1 MVEISRK
8 NDQPRDINEE
18 MKRAFI
24 DYSMSVIMSRAL
36 PDIRDGLKPV
46 HRRILYAMNDMGL
59 TYNKPYKKSARVV
72 GECFVEHTMILTEKG
87 LTDIKHV
94 KRGDS
99 VYTQSGIE
107 KVKELYIMPKKELV
121 KVTLENGLENK
132 VTKSQK
138 FKVLTNDLT
147 FEWKEAKELTPQDF
161 VVIKY
166 DYPKIQNRIKLKK
179 LKNYSLYLNEDI
191 AYLLGVFL
199 ADGWIS
205 EDYGRKKHPRIC
217 FYGGTNKEIAEKV
230 VELLKKEFRYTPTIE
245 EKTYQTKT
253 KEKRRIYSVRINRK
267 EINDFFV
274 SNFHLQNVN
283 ALTKKIP
290 HQIFTSPRKVVY
302 SFISGLIDGDGS
314 IHKQRNTIHYGSIS
328 EEMINQLMLL
338 LQHHGIFS
346 SKHSSTGKKTQYI
359 QDRKITEHHMFFYLE
374 IHGSNAVAL
383 AKQLTVI
390 TPEKNR
396 VLQRIAH
403 EDVRKRDAWSKYD
416 IIPYSGERIFGDLS
430 KRHLGGGWYEDTTG
444 EKFREGITYPAGCKI
459 RYAKDLKTKHLHLT
473 QILQWGIHEKLQRI
487 GSNINE
493 FINYVLKEKL
503 RFIRVRSVEPIDE
516 QVTYDIEVENNHEF
530 IANGM
535 VSHNCLGKYH
545 PHGDQA
551 VYDSMVR
558 MAQNFS
564 LRYPLIDGQGNW
576 GSIDGDSAAALRY
589 TETRMA
595 KIANLMLQDI
605 EKDTVEWRDNFD
617 GSLKEPEVLP
627 AVLPN
632 LLINGASGIAVGMAT
647 NMAPHNLSEVIDGI
661 IRMID
666 TPEISTTELMDII
679 KGPDFPTGGII
690 YGRGGILSAYTTGRG
705 SLIVRAKTSIEEG
718 EQRNRIIVHE
728 LPYQVNKSVLLQ
740 TIAELVKEK
749 KIEGISDLRDES
761 DRKGM
766 RVVIELKRDAID
778 DVVMNQLFEH
788 TELQS
793 SFGVLNLAI
802 VKGEPKVLTLKE
814 ILHHYIEFR
823 IEVIIRRTTY
833 DLNKAKEKMH
843 ILEGLMIALRNID
856 EVIKIIRQSKEV
868 DEAKSRLMKRF
879 ALSEIQAKAILDMRL
894 QKLTGMEIDAVE
906 KEYKETKELIERLEA
921 LLADKQKILDEIKRE
936 LLDIKDRFGD
946 GRRTQIVEGE
956 VGIDIE
962 DLIPQQEV
970 VVTITKDGYIK
981 RIPTE
986 TYRTQH
992 RGGKGLIGVRPKEE
1006 DYVVDTFITST
1017 HDYLMFFTNHGRA
1030 YWLKGYKIP
1039 EGDRYAKGKAIINL
1053 LPRLGEG
1060 EKIETAVPVHEFDEK
1075 HYLIF
1080 ATKKGTIKKTVLS
1093 AYSNIRVNG
1102 IIAIK
1107 LEEGDELMGVQLSDG
1122 TQTVMIATAGGQACR
1137 FNEKELRPMGRA
1149 TRGVIGI
1156 RMKNKND
1163 SVVALT
1169 VVDITGSLL
1178 TITENGFGKRSPI
1191 DEYRMTHRGSKGV
1204 RTIVTNERNGTVVF
1218 VSQVT
1223 DDNELIITT
1232 EHGMTVR
1239 IPVRDIR
1246 EQGRNTMG
1254 VRIMRLNEGDKVV
1267 SVTQVLAEP
1276 FKEEGSAE
1284 SIESMPLGIIE
1295 EQPLVE
1301 EQATQPVVERRK
1313 PVIKEEP
1320 SPKPREPAD
1329 LTEEIT
1335 PVKKAKKIVKSKK
1348 PMVQQA
1354 KKKQKIK
1361 TIRIKTPKKPKKKR
1375 VKTKK
1380 IKVLKAKKSK
1390 KPSIKLLK
1398 VKKARKKPAKPK
1410 KAKKKS
1416 VKKPKPTKKLKRKK

>member
-1 MVEISRK
+1 MVEFSRK

-46 HRRILYAMNDMGL
+46 HRRILYAMNEMGMGFE
-59 TYNKPYKKSARVV
+59 KSYKKSARVV
-72 GECFVEHTMILTEKG
+72 GEV
-87 LTDIKHV
+87 
-94 KRGDS
+94 
-99 VYTQSGIE
+99 
-107 KVKELYIMPKKELV
+107 
-121 KVTLENGLENK
+121 
-132 VTKSQK
+132 
-138 FKVLTNDLT
+138 
-147 FEWKEAKELTPQDF
+147 
-161 VVIKY
+161 
-166 DYPKIQNRIKLKK
+166 
-179 LKNYSLYLNEDI
+179 
-191 AYLLGVFL
+191 
-199 ADGWIS
+199 
-205 EDYGRKKHPRIC
+205 
-217 FYGGTNKEIAEKV
+217 
-230 VELLKKEFRYTPTIE
+230 
-245 EKTYQTKT
+245 
-253 KEKRRIYSVRINRK
+253 
-267 EINDFFV
+267 
-274 SNFHLQNVN
+274 
-283 ALTKKIP
+283 
-290 HQIFTSPRKVVY
+290 
-302 SFISGLIDGDGS
+302 
-314 IHKQRNTIHYGSIS
+314 
-328 EEMINQLMLL
+328 
-338 LQHHGIFS
+338 
-346 SKHSSTGKKTQYI
+346 
-359 QDRKITEHHMFFYLE
+359 
-374 IHGSNAVAL
+374 
-383 AKQLTVI
+383 
-390 TPEKNR
+390 
-396 VLQRIAH
+396 
-403 EDVRKRDAWSKYD
+403 
-416 IIPYSGERIFGDLS
+416 
-430 KRHLGGGWYEDTTG
+430 
-444 EKFREGITYPAGCKI
+444 
-459 RYAKDLKTKHLHLT
+459 
-473 QILQWGIHEKLQRI
+473 
-487 GSNINE
+487 
-493 FINYVLKEKL
+493 
-503 RFIRVRSVEPIDE
+503 
-516 QVTYDIEVENNHEF
+516 
-530 IANGM
+530 
-535 VSHNCLGKYH
+535 LGKYH

-551 VYDSMVR
+551 VYDSLVR
-558 MAQNFS
+558 MAQDFS
-564 LRYPLIDGQGNW
+564 LRYPLIAGQGNF
-576 GSIDGDSAAALRY
+576 GSVDGDSAAAMRY
-589 TETRMA
+589 TETKMA
-595 KIANLMLQDI
+595 KITKLMLQDI
-605 EKDTVEWRDNFD
+605 EKDTVTWRDNFD
-617 GSLKEPEVLP
+617 GTLKEPEVLP
-627 AVLPN
+627 AILPN
-632 LLINGASGIAVGMAT
+632 LLVNGSSGIAVGMAT
-647 NMAPHNLSEVIDGI
+647 NMAPHNISEVVDGI

-766 RVVIELKRDAID
+766 RIVIELKRDAID
-778 DVVMNQLFEH
+778 DVVLNQLFEH
-788 TELQS
+788 TDLQS

-802 VKGEPKVLTLKE
+802 VKGEPKVLMLKE
-814 ILHHYIEFR
+814 ILQHYIEYR
-823 IEVIIRRTTY
+823 IDVITRRTTY

-894 QKLTGMEIDAVE
+894 QKLTGMEIEAVE
-906 KEYKETKELIERLEA
+906 KEYKETKELIEQLET
-921 LLADKQKILDEIKRE
+921 LLADKQRILDEIKRE
-936 LLDIKDRFGD
+936 LLDIRDRFGD

-1006 DYVVDTFITST
+1006 DYVVNTFITST
-1017 HDYLMFFTNHGRA
+1017 HDYLMFFTNHGRV

-1060 EKIETAVPVHEFDEK
+1060 EKIETAVPVHEFDDK

-1122 TQTVMIATAGGQACR
+1122 TKTVMIATADGQACR
-1137 FNEKELRPMGRA
+1137 FNEKELRPTGRA

-1156 RMKNKND
+1156 RMKNKDD

-1169 VVDITGSLL
+1169 VVEITGSLL

-1204 RTIVTNERNGTVVF
+1204 RTIVTNERNGNVVF

-1232 EHGMTVR
+1232 EQGMTVR

-1276 FKEEGSAE
+1276 FKQEEITE
-1284 SIESMPLGIIE
+1284 SIESMPLGIVE
-1295 EQPLVE
+1295 EQPPVK
-1301 EQATQPVVERRK
+1301 EQTIQPIIEPNEPAR
-1313 PVIKEEP
+1313 KEEP
-1320 SPKPREPAD
+1320 SPESREPAGIP
-1329 LTEEIT
+1329 EETI
-1335 PVKKAKKIVKSKK
+1335 PVKKAKKSIKPKKST
-1348 PMVQQA
+1348 VRQA
-1354 KKKQKIK
+1354 KKKQKVK
-1361 TIRIKTPKKPKKKR
+1361 TLRIKKPKKKQ

-1380 IKVLKAKKSK
+1380 IKAKKSK
-1390 KPSIKLLK
+1390 RPLIKRLK
-1398 VKKARKKPAKPK
+1398 GKKGKKKPE
-1410 KAKKKS
+1410 
-1416 VKKPKPTKKLKRKK
+1416 KKPKPKKKPKQKK

>member
-1 MVEISRK
+1 MTDDDIK
-8 NDQPRDINEE
+8 KKGQPRDINDE

-24 DYSMSVIMSRAL
+24 DYSMSVITSRAL
-36 PDIRDGLKPV
+36 PDVRDGLKPV

-59 TYNKPYKKSARVV
+59 THNKPYKKSARVV
-72 GECFVEHTMILTEKG
+72 GECFVEKTMILTNNG
-87 LTDIKHV
+87 LTNIKNV
-94 KRGDS
+94 KKGDQ
-99 VYTQSGIE
+99 VYTQNGIE

-121 KVTLENGLENK
+121 KVTLENGLENT

-138 FKVLTNDLT
+138 FKVFTNDLT
-147 FEWKEAKELTPQDF
+147 FEWKEAKELSPQDY

-166 DYPKIQNRIKLKK
+166 DYPKIHNRIKLKK
-179 LKNYSLYLNEDI
+179 SKNYSLYLNENI
-191 AYLLGVFL
+191 GYLLGIFL
-199 ADGWIS
+199 SDGWIS
-205 EDYGRKKHPRIC
+205 EDYGQKKHPRIC
-217 FYGGTNKEIAEKV
+217 LYGGTDKEIADRV
-230 VELLKKEFRYTPTIE
+230 VELVKKEFGYTPPIQ
-245 EKTYQTKT
+245 EKHYQLKT
-253 KEKRRIYSVRINRK
+253 KEQHCLYTIRIHRK

-274 SNFHLQNVN
+274 SNFHLKNAN

-290 HQIFTSPRKVVY
+290 QQIFHSPQKVVY
-302 SFISGLIDGDGS
+302 AFISGLIDGDGS
-314 IHKQRNTIHYGSIS
+314 VHNKRNTIHYGSIS

-346 SKHSSTGKKTQYI
+346 SKHFSKETKTHYI
-359 QDRKITEHHMFFYLE
+359 LGRKITDYHVFFYLE
-374 IHGSNAVAL
+374 IHGSNAVEL
-383 AKQLTVI
+383 AKNLTVI
-390 TPEKNR
+390 TPKKNII
-396 VLQRIAH
+396 LQRIAH
-403 EDVRKRDAWSKYD
+403 EQIRKRDTWSKYD
-416 IIPYSGERIFGDLS
+416 IVPYSGEKIFGDLS
-430 KRHLGGGWYEDTTG
+430 NRHLGGGWYEDTNG

-459 RYAKDLKTKHLHLT
+459 QYSKDLKTKHLHLT

-487 GSNINE
+487 GSNVNQLLDYI
-493 FINYVLKEKL
+493 LKGKL
-503 RFIRVRSVEPIDE
+503 RFIRVQSVEPADE
-516 QVTYDIEVENNHEF
+516 QLTYDIEVENDHEF

-595 KIANLMLQDI
+595 KITGLMLQDI

-632 LLINGASGIAVGMAT
+632 LLLNGASGIAVGMAT
-647 NMAPHNLSEVIDGI
+647 NMPPHNLTEVVDGI
-661 IRMID
+661 IKMID
-666 TPEISTTELMDII
+666 TPEITIAELMDII

-690 YGRGGILSAYTTGRG
+690 YGRGGILSANTTGRG
-705 SLIVRAKTSIEEG
+705 SLTVRAKTSIEEG
-718 EQRNRIIVHE
+718 DQKDRIIVHE

-749 KIEGISDLRDES
+749 KLEGISDLRDES

-766 RVVIELKRDAID
+766 RIVIELKRDANN
-778 DVVMNQLFEH
+778 DVVLNQLFEH

-814 ILHHYIEFR
+814 MLQHYIEYR
-823 IEVIIRRTTY
+823 VEVITRRTTY
-833 DLNKAKEKMH
+833 DLRKAKEKMH
-843 ILEGLMIALRNID
+843 ILEGLMIALRDID
-856 EVIKIIRQSKEV
+856 EVIKVIRQSKEV
-868 DEAKSRLMKRF
+868 EEAKDRLMKRF
-879 ALSEIQAKAILDMRL
+879 KLSEIQAKAILDMRL
-894 QKLTGMEIDAVE
+894 QKLTGMEIAAVE
-906 KEYKETKELIERLEA
+906 KEYNETKALIEQLEV
-921 LLADKQKILDEIKRE
+921 LLADHQKILAEIKQE
-936 LLDIKDRFGD
+936 LLDIKEKFGD
-946 GRRTQIVEGE
+946 SRRTQIVEGE

-986 TYRTQH
+986 TYHTQH

-1006 DYVVDTFITST
+1006 DFVVDTFITST
-1017 HDYLMFFTNHGRA
+1017 HDYLMFFTNHGRV
-1030 YWLKGYKIP
+1030 YWLKAYKIP

-1053 LPRLGEG
+1053 LPRLEEG
-1060 EKIETAVPVHEFDEK
+1060 EKIETAVPIHEFDDT

-1080 ATKKGTIKKTVLS
+1080 TTKKGTIKKTVVS
-1093 AYSNIRVNG
+1093 AYGNIRVNG

-1107 LEEGDELMGVQLSDG
+1107 LEEGDELMGVTLSDG
-1122 TQTVMIATAGGQACR
+1122 TKTVMIATALGQACR
-1137 FNEKELRPMGRA
+1137 FNEKELRPTGRA
-1149 TRGVIGI
+1149 THGVIGI
-1156 RMKNKND
+1156 RLKNKND
-1163 SVVALT
+1163 SVVAMT
-1169 VVDITGSLL
+1169 VVDITGSLY
-1178 TITENGFGKRSPI
+1178 TMTENGFGKRSPI

-1204 RTIVTNERNGTVVF
+1204 RTIVTNERNGKVIF

-1223 DDNELIITT
+1223 DENELIITT

-1276 FKEEGSAE
+1276 LGETRHEESLE
-1284 SIESMPLGIIE
+1284 SIPIGLMEEKPAVERQIPPPVEPVAPSHEEPV
-1295 EQPLVE
+1295 EQPPLKQPGKRGRPRK
-1301 EQATQPVVERRK
+1301 EQKPAKVKKPEARK
-1313 PVIKEEP
+1313 PILKKE
-1320 SPKPREPAD
+1320 KPRK
-1329 LTEEIT
+1329 TT
-1335 PVKKAKKIVKSKK
+1335 KPVKKQRKTKKPTVVRKAKKPKKVQKKTGRIKQKPKKQIKTRPKKK
-1348 PMVQQA
+1348 PVKKRPAA
-1354 KKKQKIK
+1354 KKKQK
-1361 TIRIKTPKKPKKKR
+1361 
-1375 VKTKK
+1375 
-1380 IKVLKAKKSK
+1380 
-1390 KPSIKLLK
+1390 
-1398 VKKARKKPAKPK
+1398 RKK
-1410 KAKKKS
+1410 
-1416 VKKPKPTKKLKRKK
+1416 

>member
-1 MVEISRK
+1 MVEFSRK

-46 HRRILYAMNDMGL
+46 HRRILYAMNEMGMGFE
-59 TYNKPYKKSARVV
+59 KSYKKSARVV
-72 GECFVEHTMILTEKG
+72 GEV
-87 LTDIKHV
+87 
-94 KRGDS
+94 
-99 VYTQSGIE
+99 
-107 KVKELYIMPKKELV
+107 
-121 KVTLENGLENK
+121 
-132 VTKSQK
+132 
-138 FKVLTNDLT
+138 
-147 FEWKEAKELTPQDF
+147 
-161 VVIKY
+161 
-166 DYPKIQNRIKLKK
+166 
-179 LKNYSLYLNEDI
+179 
-191 AYLLGVFL
+191 
-199 ADGWIS
+199 
-205 EDYGRKKHPRIC
+205 
-217 FYGGTNKEIAEKV
+217 
-230 VELLKKEFRYTPTIE
+230 
-245 EKTYQTKT
+245 
-253 KEKRRIYSVRINRK
+253 
-267 EINDFFV
+267 
-274 SNFHLQNVN
+274 
-283 ALTKKIP
+283 
-290 HQIFTSPRKVVY
+290 
-302 SFISGLIDGDGS
+302 
-314 IHKQRNTIHYGSIS
+314 
-328 EEMINQLMLL
+328 
-338 LQHHGIFS
+338 
-346 SKHSSTGKKTQYI
+346 
-359 QDRKITEHHMFFYLE
+359 
-374 IHGSNAVAL
+374 
-383 AKQLTVI
+383 
-390 TPEKNR
+390 
-396 VLQRIAH
+396 
-403 EDVRKRDAWSKYD
+403 
-416 IIPYSGERIFGDLS
+416 
-430 KRHLGGGWYEDTTG
+430 
-444 EKFREGITYPAGCKI
+444 
-459 RYAKDLKTKHLHLT
+459 
-473 QILQWGIHEKLQRI
+473 
-487 GSNINE
+487 
-493 FINYVLKEKL
+493 
-503 RFIRVRSVEPIDE
+503 
-516 QVTYDIEVENNHEF
+516 
-530 IANGM
+530 
-535 VSHNCLGKYH
+535 LGKYH

-551 VYDSMVR
+551 VYDSLVR
-558 MAQNFS
+558 MAQDFS
-564 LRYPLIDGQGNW
+564 LRYPLIAGQGNF
-576 GSIDGDSAAALRY
+576 GSVDGDSAAAMRY
-589 TETRMA
+589 TETKMA
-595 KIANLMLQDI
+595 KITKLMLQDI
-605 EKDTVEWRDNFD
+605 EKDTVAWRDNFD
-617 GSLKEPEVLP
+617 GTLKEPEVLP
-627 AVLPN
+627 AILPN
-632 LLINGASGIAVGMAT
+632 LLVNGSSGIAVGMAT
-647 NMAPHNLSEVIDGI
+647 NMAPHNISEVVDGI

-766 RVVIELKRDAID
+766 RIVIELKRDAID
-778 DVVMNQLFEH
+778 DVVLNQLFEH
-788 TELQS
+788 TDLQS

-802 VKGEPKVLTLKE
+802 VKGEPKVLMLKE
-814 ILHHYIEFR
+814 ILQHYIEYR
-823 IEVIIRRTTY
+823 IDVITRRTTY

-894 QKLTGMEIDAVE
+894 QKLTGMEIEAVE
-906 KEYKETKELIERLEA
+906 KEYKETKELIEQLET
-921 LLADKQKILDEIKRE
+921 LLADKQRILDEIKRE
-936 LLDIKDRFGD
+936 LLDIRDRFGD

-1006 DYVVDTFITST
+1006 DYVVNTFITST
-1017 HDYLMFFTNHGRA
+1017 HDYLMFFTNHGRV

-1060 EKIETAVPVHEFDEK
+1060 EKIETAVPVHEFDDK

-1122 TQTVMIATAGGQACR
+1122 TKTVMIATADGQACR
-1137 FNEKELRPMGRA
+1137 FNEKELRPTGRA

-1156 RMKNKND
+1156 RMKNKDD

-1169 VVDITGSLL
+1169 VVEITGSLL

-1204 RTIVTNERNGTVVF
+1204 RTIVTNERNGNVVF

-1232 EHGMTVR
+1232 EQGMTVR

-1276 FKEEGSAE
+1276 FKQEEITE
-1284 SIESMPLGIIE
+1284 SIESMPLGIVE
-1295 EQPLVE
+1295 EQPPVK
-1301 EQATQPVVERRK
+1301 EQTIQPIIEPNEPAR
-1313 PVIKEEP
+1313 KEEP
-1320 SPKPREPAD
+1320 SPESREPAGIP
-1329 LTEEIT
+1329 EETI
-1335 PVKKAKKIVKSKK
+1335 PVKKAKKSIKPKKST
-1348 PMVQQA
+1348 VRQA
-1354 KKKQKIK
+1354 KKKQKVK
-1361 TIRIKTPKKPKKKR
+1361 TLRIKKPKKKQ

-1380 IKVLKAKKSK
+1380 IKAKKSK
-1390 KPSIKLLK
+1390 RPLIKRLK
-1398 VKKARKKPAKPK
+1398 GKKGKKKPE
-1410 KAKKKS
+1410 
-1416 VKKPKPTKKLKRKK
+1416 KKPKPKKKPKQKK